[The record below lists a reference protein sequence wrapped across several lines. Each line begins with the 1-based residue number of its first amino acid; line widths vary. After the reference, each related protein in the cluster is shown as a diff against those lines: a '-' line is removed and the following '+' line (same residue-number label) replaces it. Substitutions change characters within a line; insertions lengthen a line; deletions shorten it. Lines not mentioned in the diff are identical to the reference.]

1 MKKIFLVSI
10 ITVFIYGLYGCAGSS
25 KKNATGTDVVETP
38 DSSPRHDIADLID
51 SDDETERDG
60 VEDGQQSFEITDVSH
75 DREKEKYQIP
85 TLDPHLFDCSSNGA
99 IPQKRLSPIP
109 LSCYTDPDCH
119 KRMVVGHRAAGGR
132 FSVVA
137 PENTLAAVRAALWMG
152 LDGIEID
159 VRDTKDGHLI
169 LMHDATVDRTTDG
182 TGEVS
187 KLTLEQIEK
196 LHIKVPEK
204 LKGDFSC
211 ERVPTFKQVLELAKE
226 RLFIDVDVKT
236 DRVDL
241 VVKAIKEA
249 GMQKYATFSTGS
261 VSKAQK
267 ARQLCPE
274 CSIQV
279 RPHSMNELNKDIELF
294 DPDPQ
299 VIEVPRNLVKQAAP
313 VVKKLGLKL
322 YTDMFGEDAVL
333 LLNGNPDLYLKGFE
347 DGADIE
353 ATEFPTV
360 VLDRLGRLG
369 GAQ

>member
-1 MKKIFLVSI
+1 MKKIILVSI
-10 ITVFIYGLYGCAGSS
+10 IAVFIYGLHGCTHSS
-25 KKNATGTDVVETP
+25 KKNATGTDAVEID
-38 DSSPRHDIADLID
+38 DSGQNQDVKELID
-51 SDDETERDG
+51 LYEGRKLEVVDDNYQ
-60 VEDGQQSFEITDVSH
+60 VHEITDLLY
-75 DREKEKYQIP
+75 DQEEKKYQVP

-99 IPQKRLSPIP
+99 IPEKRLSPVP
-109 LSCYTDPDCH
+109 LNCYTDPDCH

-187 KLTLEQIEK
+187 KLTLEQIER

-204 LKGDFSC
+204 IKGDFSC
-211 ERVPTFKQVLELAKE
+211 ERVPTFKQVLNLAKG

-241 VVKAIKEA
+241 VVEAIKEA

-279 RPHSMNELNKDIELF
+279 RPHSMSELNKDIVLF

-313 VVKKLGLKL
+313 VVRKLGLKL

-360 VLDRLGRLG
+360 VLDELGRLG
-369 GAQ
+369 GVQ

>member
-1 MKKIFLVSI
+1 MRKIVLVSI
-10 ITVFIYGLYGCAGSS
+10 IAIFVYGFFGCGSS
-25 KKNATGTDVVETP
+25 TSKKSKTNTDVVEITESGHGQDVADTDLDDESRKDVMED
-38 DSSPRHDIADLID
+38 DSQYLDIADVLPD
-51 SDDETERDG
+51 KKE
-60 VEDGQQSFEITDVSH
+60 
-75 DREKEKYQIP
+75 EKYQIP
-85 TLDPHLFDCSSNGA
+85 TLNPHLFDCSSNGA
-99 IPQKRLSPIP
+99 IPEKRLSPIP
-109 LSCYTDPDCH
+109 LSCYTEPDCH
-119 KRMVVGHRAAGGR
+119 RRMVVGHRAAGGR

-159 VRDTKDGHLI
+159 VRDTKDGHLV

-182 TGEVS
+182 SGEVS
-187 KLTLEQIEK
+187 EMTLEQIEQ
-196 LHIKVPEK
+196 LHIKVSK
-204 LKGDFSC
+204 KIKGDFSC
-211 ERVPTFKQVLELAKE
+211 ERVPTFKQVLDLAKG

-241 VVKAIKEA
+241 VIKAIKEA

-279 RPHSMNELNKDIELF
+279 RPHSMKELNKDIELF

-333 LLNGNPDLYLKGFE
+333 LLKGDPDMYLKGFE
-347 DGADIE
+347 EGADIE

-360 VLDRLGRLG
+360 VLDKLGRLG
-369 GAQ
+369 GVQ